1 MSGVYRILFRKYYVD
16 ELYDA
21 AMVHP
26 TVRGSTELLWKR
38 MDVGWVDGAVN
49 GLAATIQRLAG
60 VLKSFQN
67 GLIRSYATWILLG
80 AAAALVYISVF
91 RS

>member
-1 MSGVYRILFRKYYVD
+1 M
-16 ELYDA
+16 
-21 AMVHP
+21 
-26 TVRGSTELLWKR
+26 
-38 MDVGWVDGAVN
+38 
-49 GLAATIQRLAG
+49 AG
-60 VLKSFQN
+60 VLKSLQN